1 MKQQR
6 QKCFFLLTVY
16 FPKIR
21 QFWSDPWLPLCFLL
35 ECSPATVQTQRNKT
49 FTFIRHGVLSDKERE
64 GEGFH
69 APRILSLLPH
79 LPVNLWDYSTQRNY
93 FEKSNILLFTI
104 IWHIPLIWNQLVEE
118 LDVLSFNTCPRQD
131 WNPSHP
137 PPSFPPS
144 FTPWPSFHLI
154 ILFNIFQLNMI
165 DHSHW
170 PGNTGLLKFSWKYR
184 IANID

>member
-16 FPKIR
+16 FLKIR

-131 WNPSHP
+131 WNPSP
-137 PPSFPPS
+137 PPFIPPLIHSLTILSFDN
-144 FTPWPSFHLI
+144 I
-154 ILFNIFQLNMI
+154 IQYISTKHDWSLPL
-165 DHSHW
+165 
-170 PGNTGLLKFSWKYR
+170 TGKHR
-184 IANID
+184 IAKIFLKIQDR